1 VASGPNTAGNEILW
15 RPDAGRIERALLSR
29 FVRALD
35 LPYAPADD
43 YAGLHR
49 WSLAEV
55 ERFWRAVW
63 SFCTVQ
69 GEPGDCAV
77 EGWPDFQR
85 TRFFPGGRLNFAANL
100 LERRGEPAIIAAAED
115 RPPREIGREQL
126 RGDALAFAG
135 WLRAQGVGPGD
146 RVAALLPNVPETV
159 IAMLGASAIGAV
171 FASAS
176 PDFGEQGVVDRF
188 GPIEPAVL
196 LVADG
201 YRYKGRLID
210 IRAKAEAVAR
220 RLPGLRRVVGI
231 DFAGLGLPA
240 GALPWDEAIATPAPD
255 FQYPQLPFDHPLYI
269 VFSSGTTGP
278 PKCIVHRAGG
288 VLLQHLKE
296 QQLHCDIRPGDRVL
310 YFTTCG
316 WMMWNWLVSALA
328 SAATIVLYD
337 GAPAWPG
344 PGRLFELAE
353 SVGLSFFGTS
363 AKFIDSLRKQA
374 YRPADH
380 HELATIRT
388 LASTGSP
395 LLPESFDYVYEAV
408 GRDLLLASISGGTD
422 LLGCFV
428 GANPCGPVRRGEIQA
443 PMLGMAVEVW
453 NEAGQR
459 VRETRGE
466 LVCTRPFPSVPL
478 GFWQDA
484 GGRRFR
490 AAYFERFPGV
500 WAHGDFAVETRHG
513 GFRILGRSDAVLN
526 PGGVRIG
533 TAEIYRQVETLDEVI
548 EAVAVGQ
555 ERDGDQRVLLFV
567 VLRPGCEL
575 DEALRAR
582 IRRRIRDGASPRH
595 VPARILAVSDIPR
608 TRSGKLAE
616 LAVRDVVHGREPGN
630 LEALANPEALAD
642 FRDRPEL
649 AD

>member
-1 VASGPNTAGNEILW
+1 MENGELW
-15 RPDAGRIERALLSR
+15 RPDGSRIERALLSR
-29 FVRALD
+29 FAREL
-35 LPYAPADD
+35 APACDPARA
-43 YAGLHR
+43 YADLHR
-49 WSLAEV
+49 WSLTEP
-55 ERFWRAVW
+55 ERFWSGVW
-63 SFCTVQ
+63 QFCGVHGQIGDTVLS
-69 GEPGDCAV
+69 
-77 EGWPDFQR
+77 GWPDFER
-85 TRFFPGGRLNFAANL
+85 TRFFPGARLNFARNL
-100 LERRGEPAIIAAAED
+100 LERPGEPAIIAAAED
-115 RPPREIGREQL
+115 RPTITISRRQL
-126 RGDALAFAG
+126 RRDAQAFAC
-135 WLRAQGVGPGD
+135 WLRKQGVGPGD

-159 IAMLGASAIGAV
+159 TAMLGASAIGAV

-176 PDFGEQGVVDRF
+176 PDFGAQGVVDRF

-196 LVADG
+196 LVTDG
-201 YRYKGRLID
+201 YRYKGGLVD
-210 IRAKAEAVAR
+210 IRAKAEAVAA
-220 RLPGLRRVVGI
+220 RLPGLRAVVGI
-231 DFAGLGLPA
+231 DFAGLGLPR
-240 GALPWDEAIATPAPD
+240 GSLPWADTIATPAVD
-255 FQYPQLPFDHPLYI
+255 FVYPELPFDHPLYI

-296 QQLHCDIRPGDRVL
+296 HQLHCDIQPGERVF

-328 SAATIVLYD
+328 SSATIVLYD

-353 SVGLSFFGTS
+353 VERLSFFGSS

-380 HELATIRT
+380 YALEAIRT

-395 LLPESFDYVYEAV
+395 LAPESFDYVYAAV
-408 GRDLLLASISGGTD
+408 SRQLLLASISGGTD

-428 GANPCGPVRRGEIQA
+428 GANPCGPVYRGEIQA

-453 NEAGQR
+453 DEQGRRLREA
-459 VRETRGE
+459 RGE

-478 GFWQDA
+478 GFWKDPA
-484 GGRRFR
+484 GRRFR
-490 AAYFERFPGV
+490 AAYFERFPGA
-500 WAHGDFAVETRHG
+500 WAHGDFALETRHG

-533 TAEIYRQVETLDEVI
+533 TAEIYRQVETLDEVL

-555 ERDGDQRVLLFV
+555 EWAGDQRVLLFV

-582 IRRRIRDGASPRH
+582 IRQRIRDGASPRH
-595 VPARILAVSDIPR
+595 VPASILAVSDIPR

-616 LAVRDVVHGREPGN
+616 LAVRDVIHGREPGN
-630 LEALANPEALAD
+630 LEALANPEALD
-642 FRDRPEL
+642 EFRNRPEL
-649 AD
+649 AG